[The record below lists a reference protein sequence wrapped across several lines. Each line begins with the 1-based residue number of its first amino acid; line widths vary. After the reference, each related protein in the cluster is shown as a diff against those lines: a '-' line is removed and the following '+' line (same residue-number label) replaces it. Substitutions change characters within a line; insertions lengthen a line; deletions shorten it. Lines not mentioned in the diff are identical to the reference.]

1 MAEQWQRRRQIL
13 SVLNEQKTFV
23 SGEDLAKQ
31 LGVTRATI
39 SNHIDALEQAGVGIY
54 SVKGKGYKLEKPV
67 PLIDGDAL
75 VHQIDNRCFYFDEID
90 STNSF
95 VLKHAEELKS
105 GDICIAEYQ
114 SAGRGRRGR
123 KWASPY
129 GSHLYASMLWQFPQG
144 MAQAMGLSL
153 VVGCSL
159 TAVLEKLGLS
169 DVAVKWPN
177 DVYLEGKKLAGI
189 LVEMSGQVDGECQV
203 VIGTG
208 VNLSMPT
215 TAAEQIGQPW
225 ADIVSQQTLPDKTE
239 FAIALHQQL
248 KADIQAFEQSGLSAF
263 VERWQQVDLYC
274 DKPIKLLMADN
285 VVEGICRGIDA
296 QGALLLE
303 VAGEVKA
310 FVGGEITVRKV
321 RLN

>member
-1 MAEQWQRRRQIL
+1 MAEQWHRRRQIL
-13 SVLNEQKTFV
+13 AALNQTDSFL
-23 SGEDLAKQ
+23 SGEALAKQ
-31 LGVTRATI
+31 LDVSRATI
-39 SNHIDALEQAGVGIY
+39 SNHVDALEQAGVGIY

-67 PLIDGDAL
+67 PLIDGDVL
-75 VHQIDNRCFYFDEID
+75 VHKIDDRCFYFDEID

-95 VLKHAEELKS
+95 ILKHAEELKS

-159 TAVLEKLGLS
+159 ASVLKKLGLD

-189 LVEMSGQVDGECQV
+189 LVEMSGQADGECNV
-203 VIGTG
+203 VIGIG

-215 TAAEQIGQPW
+215 TAAEQIDQPW
-225 ADIVSQQTLPDKTE
+225 ADIVSQQALPDKTE

-248 KADIQAFEQSGLSAF
+248 KADIQQFEQSGLPAF
-263 VERWQQVDLYC
+263 IERWQKVDLYC
-274 DKPIKLLMADN
+274 DQPIKLLMADN
-285 VVEGICRGIDA
+285 VTEGICRGIDT

-303 VAGEVKA
+303 VDGEVKA
-310 FVGGEITVRKV
+310 FVGGEISVRAGS
-321 RLN
+321 